1 MKRIKLKSAASVALG
16 PLVYVLILA
25 ALPPETFT
33 FEMRCA
39 IGTLCWMV
47 CWWLLPPVLALVL
60 STLLLRLLTRA
71 LERYWL

>member
-47 CWWLLPPVLALVL
+47 CWWLLRRW
-60 STLLLRLLTRA
+60 TTR
-71 LERYWL
+71 